1 MYLVRWVSCP
11 RLESHDHNCH
21 IANLA
26 AGANVGE
33 KEEQGGGGS
42 DRNPQWSLVER
53 RKSRE
58 EEEVT
63 GILNDHWRRED
74 EAPCL

>member
-33 KEEQGGGGS
+33 KEEQGGGDQYPESSTVIGGERMRLLVS
-42 DRNPQWSLVER
+42 D
-53 RKSRE
+53 
-58 EEEVT
+58 
-63 GILNDHWRRED
+63 
-74 EAPCL
+74 